1 MPQTQSNRFTPS
13 TTSLAL
19 LRAATVSVM
28 LAAPAWVAH
37 AAVYRCPGQVLTYTD
52 QLTPAQAKERGCTV
66 VENAPVTIVNGNRAR
81 PQANAAGTA
90 ASRGGTPSASGAG
103 AASGA
108 AAAPS
113 RGGDAQ
119 VSEREQRDRDRDAKR
134 ILEDE
139 IARERDKLA
148 SMKKDFNNGEPERMG
163 GERNFQKYL
172 DRVEEIRQAIARK
185 EADIAAIERELSKVG
200 GGRGGG

>member
-1 MPQTQSNRFTPS
+1 MLHTQFTRFTLS
-13 TTSLAL
+13 KTGLASV
-19 LRAATVSVM
+19 RAVAVAVV
-28 LAAPAWVAH
+28 LAAPSWDAD

-90 ASRGGTPSASGAG
+90 AGRGGTPSASGAG
-103 AASGA
+103 AATGA

-119 VSEREQRDRDRDAKR
+119 VSEREQRERDRDAKR

-148 SMKKDFNNGEPERMG
+148 AMKKDFNNGEPERMG

-172 DRVEEIRQAIARK
+172 DRVEEMRQAIARK